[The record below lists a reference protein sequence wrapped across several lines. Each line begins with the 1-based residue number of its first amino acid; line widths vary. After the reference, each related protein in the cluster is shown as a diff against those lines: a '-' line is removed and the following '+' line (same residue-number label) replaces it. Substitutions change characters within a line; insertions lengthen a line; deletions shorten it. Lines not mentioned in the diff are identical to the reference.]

1 MESIVAKDDIAI
13 IGQYDFEKEH
23 GYNDYS
29 DIVVPEKLK
38 QNYVI
43 VQEQHKNSFLLCLLD
58 KLQDRKTILFVATA
72 D

>member
-1 MESIVAKDDIAI
+1 V

-29 DIVVPEKLK
+29 DITVPEKLK

-58 KLQDRKTILFVATA
+58 TLQDKKSILFVSTA
-72 D
+72 DQANFM